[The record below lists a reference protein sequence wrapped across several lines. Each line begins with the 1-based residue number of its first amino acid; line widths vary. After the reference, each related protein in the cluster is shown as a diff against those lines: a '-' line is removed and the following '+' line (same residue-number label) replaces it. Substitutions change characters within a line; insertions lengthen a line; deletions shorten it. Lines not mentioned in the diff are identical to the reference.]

1 MEIILQLLHMT
12 KRLLNI
18 QKLAEEHNIPR
29 NQFEFQ
35 MLYGIRNERQ
45 LELVKEGY
53 KMRVYVPYGNDWYGY
68 FMRRLAERP
77 ANVAFV
83 LGMVKITKEKIL
95 LGYFNC

>member
-1 MEIILQLLHMT
+1 MT

-29 NQFEFQ
+29 DQFEFQ

-77 ANVAFV
+77 KKRCVRIKSME
-83 LGMVKITKEKIL
+83 GK
-95 LGYFNC
+95 

>member
-29 NQFEFQ
+29 DQFEFQ

-45 LELVKEGY
+45 LELVRRLQ
-53 KMRVYVPYGNDWYGY
+53 MRVYVPYGNDWYGY
-68 FMRRLAERP
+68 SC
-77 ANVAFV
+77 VA
-83 LGMVKITKEKIL
+83 
-95 LGYFNC
+95 

>member
-29 NQFEFQ
+29 DQFEFQ

-45 LELVKEGY
+45 LELVKKVTKCVFTYLMETT
-53 KMRVYVPYGNDWYGY
+53 
-68 FMRRLAERP
+68 
-77 ANVAFV
+77 
-83 LGMVKITKEKIL
+83 GMVTS
-95 LGYFNC
+95 CVV

>member
-1 MEIILQLLHMT
+1 MT

-45 LELVKEGY
+45 LELVKKVTKCVFTYLMETI
-53 KMRVYVPYGNDWYGY
+53 
-68 FMRRLAERP
+68 
-77 ANVAFV
+77 
-83 LGMVKITKEKIL
+83 GMDISCAV
-95 LGYFNC
+95 

>member
-29 NQFEFQ
+29 DQFEFQ

-45 LELVKEGY
+45 LELVKKATKCEFTY
-53 KMRVYVPYGNDWYGY
+53 LM
-68 FMRRLAERP
+68 ETT
-77 ANVAFV
+77 
-83 LGMVKITKEKIL
+83 GMDISCVV
-95 LGYFNC
+95 